1 MSVVKFVTRTIKTT
15 GTLRFTHRQ
24 VMHELSVNYDGCIMN
39 SMCFS
44 LRVPRDFDL
53 SSPLTI
59 HPLVLDVSAAEVAH
73 VSVLTRGL
81 CTVFTTLA
89 LDLVSCSELSD
100 RLSFD
105 PFFFCAG
112 LKLEP
117 GTSVV
122 RVTGRGGTRSVREL
136 TSEST
141 DLSPSEHWDRR
152 YCRKLL
158 GECECRILMGSPC
171 VSTFLY
177 GISFS

>member
-1 MSVVKFVTRTIKTT
+1 MLSLSHKTM
-15 GTLRFTHRQ
+15 GTLSFTHRQ
-24 VMHELSVNYDGCIMN
+24 VMHELSVNYDGCSMN
-39 SMCFS
+39 SMRFS
-44 LRVPRDFDL
+44 LRVPQDFDL

-73 VSVLTRGL
+73 VSVFTRGL

-122 RVTGRGGTRSVREL
+122 RVMGRGGTRSVREL